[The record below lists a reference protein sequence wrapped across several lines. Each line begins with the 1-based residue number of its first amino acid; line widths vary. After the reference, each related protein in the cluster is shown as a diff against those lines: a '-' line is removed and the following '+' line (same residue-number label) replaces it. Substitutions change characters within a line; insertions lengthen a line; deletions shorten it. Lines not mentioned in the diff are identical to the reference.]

1 MRAGDAEQQAAPHGR
16 GGREREREE
25 SRGDGTEEGRTDTD
39 GLLQGQRN
47 QRRQSNR
54 DGPAQT
60 GKARASQVRSTS
72 RAKLGPINEGGRQSQ
87 PPHASP
93 LSQARQARWAGGAD
107 KPSHPRA
114 THPMQGRKGADKPS
128 RPAQVRPTS
137 RAKRGTGTSNE
148 EADKPSHP
156 AQLRPARHTEQ
167 GGSGGPTTKPSH
179 PRATHPTQEQFAV
192 GPLPHTGYRCGA
204 GRHLPP

>member
-1 MRAGDAEQQAAPHGR
+1 MGGGGGRGRERRAGGTGRRR
-16 GGREREREE
+16 GGR
-25 SRGDGTEEGRTDTD
+25 TQTDFVKASPSK
-39 GLLQGQRN
+39 
-47 QRRQSNR
+47 RRQSNR

-167 GGSGGPTTKPSH
+167 GGSGGPTTKPSQ
-179 PRATHPTQEQFAV
+179 PRATHPTQEQFAI